1 MHRLILPAALVLTIA
16 VIIRLASDEDPNGWG
31 GWILGLTAVLSLVL
45 GVWAAGVSLRNRND
59 VDS

>member
-1 MHRLILPAALVLTIA
+1 MHRLILPALLVLTIA
-16 VIIRLASDEDPNGWG
+16 VVIRLATDHDPNGWG
-31 GWILGLTAVLSLVL
+31 DWIMGLAAVLALVL

>member
-1 MHRLILPAALVLTIA
+1 MWRVLAPFALVLTIA
-16 VIIRLASDEDPNGWG
+16 VVIRLATDHDPNGWG
-31 GWILGLTAVLSLVL
+31 LRILGLTAVLSLVL